1 MSTTTL
7 PARRKIDVDAY
18 HRMAEAGIFAP
29 DERVE
34 LIDGEILQMVPIGSE
49 HGATVIR
56 LNRLF
61 DPAAL
66 HHRAIVAVQS
76 PLRLDATTEPV
87 PDLMLLRSR
96 PDDYR
101 DALPGPQDVLLVV
114 EVAKSS
120 LDYDRSVKAP
130 LYARAGVG
138 ELWIVD
144 LVGRAVEVAKEPG
157 ADGFAVGE
165 RVTRG
170 RLAPQALSDVAI
182 DVATLFAA

>member
-1 MSTTTL
+1 
-7 PARRKIDVDAY
+7 
-18 HRMAEAGIFAP
+18 MAEAGILAP

-130 LYARAGVG
+130 LYARAGVA

-144 LVGRAVEVAKEPG
+144 LVGRAVEVRREPS
-157 ADGFAVGE
+157 ADGYR
-165 RVTRG
+165 RVEAHTEG
-170 RLAPQALSDVAI
+170 TLASAALDAARV
-182 DVATLFAA
+182 DLDDLFA

>member
-1 MSTTTL
+1 MITTKL

-49 HGATVIR
+49 HGSVTS
-56 LNRLF
+56 
-61 DPAAL
+61 AL
-66 HHRAIVAVQS
+66 VQRFVLALRDEAFVTGS
-76 PLRLDATTEPV
+76 MPLRLDALNEPE
-87 PDLMLLRSR
+87 PDVLVLRSR
-96 PDDYR
+96 ADRYR
-101 DALPGPQDVLLVV
+101 DELPGPADVLLVV

-130 LYARAGVG
+130 LYAAAGVG

-144 LVGRAVEVAKEPG
+144 LVNRRVEVRREPS
-157 ADGFAVGE
+157 ADGYR
-165 RVTRG
+165 RVEAHTEG
-170 RLAPQALSDVAI
+170 TLASAALDAARV
-182 DVATLFAA
+182 DLDDLFA